1 MQLLKHFSAA
11 VCLQAAGAGS
21 LITHHSSL
29 ITHHSSHSADVLE
42 AFNEMIDSK
51 RSLVL
56 EDFKPVSHD
65 DLEAEAKG

>member
-1 MQLLKHFSAA
+1 MRRWGDHPSPITHHP
-11 VCLQAAGAGS
+11 S

-56 EDFKPVSHD
+56 EDFKRVSHD